1 MSVVPGDAAR
11 DRLAEALGRHYAEGR
26 LGTAELDERL
36 RLVYSD
42 SSDEQAATVLAD
54 LPPLSESDPRSR
66 RRWWG
71 RRHGEVGSPRA
82 GWLPTTERFRDPA
95 SGRIMRVW
103 LDPLDSQRHYVAESA

>member
-1 MSVVPGDAAR
+1 MSIVPGDAAR

-26 LGTAELDERL
+26 LSTAELDECL
-36 RLVYSD
+36 RRVYSD
-42 SSDEQAATVLAD
+42 CSHAQAATVLAD
-54 LPPLSESDPRSR
+54 LPELSESDSRSR

-71 RRHGEVGSPRA
+71 RRHGEAGNPRV

-103 LDPLDSQRHYVAESA
+103 LDPLDNQRHYVAENA